1 MAKQLSDKQL
11 AKLQK
16 QLQDRFA
23 ELKQAIRQ
31 ELLASK
37 DERYVELAGRVHDS
51 GDESVAD
58 LLADLNQA
66 VIDQHVREVQDIE
79 RALLRIADGSYG
91 ICIDCESDIG
101 YARLHAYATAK
112 RCHDCQV
119 RHEKTSASL
128 NRTGPR
134 L

>member
-1 MAKQLSDKQL
+1 MASHLSDKQL

-16 QLQDRFA
+16 QLRDRFGT
-23 ELKQAIRQ
+23 LKQAVRQ

-37 DERYVELAGRVHDS
+37 DERYLELAGRVHDS

-58 LLADLNQA
+58 LLADLNLA
-66 VIDQHVREVQDIE
+66 VIDQHVREIQDIE

-91 ICIDCESDIG
+91 LCIDCESEIG
-101 YARLHAYATAK
+101 YGRLHAHPTAK
-112 RCHDCQV
+112 RCRDCQV
-119 RHEKTSASL
+119 RHEKSSVPL
-128 NRTGPR
+128 RRTGPG